1 MDPSEERRER
11 RAVRAAQ
18 VRRRRVAA
26 LAALLCAGAVTIA
39 VASGGGGGEGGG
51 LAGAIETRRA
61 EAPRAADKPVR
72 ISLEANGDLLIH
84 SPIFERARALGG
96 GERYDFRPMLA
107 EIKPYVAKA
116 DLALCHMET
125 PMTSDPPA
133 GFPVFNTPP
142 DLASAIRDTGW
153 DACSTA
159 SNHTLDK
166 GEPGVAGTLEAL
178 DRAGVKH
185 YGSARTQKEADST
198 TMVDVKGVKVAM
210 LAYTEMS
217 NGVPLPKPWS
227 VNLAKASEILA
238 DARAARQRGARV
250 VIVNMHWGAE
260 YQHEPSTSQLALA
273 KTLAR
278 SPDVTAIVGQH
289 VHVVQ
294 PIQRVGGKI
303 VVFGE
308 GNLLSNQTAGCCPAA
323 SQDGILALLD
333 LVVEGDTA
341 KVERVRY
348 VPTYVRISDY
358 VVLPVGEALREESDD
373 PAALRASYE
382 RTVDVVG
389 RGPGIEPI
397 PATLPR

>member
-1 MDPSEERRER
+1 
-11 RAVRAAQ
+11 
-18 VRRRRVAA
+18 
-26 LAALLCAGAVTIA
+26 
-39 VASGGGGGEGGG
+39 
-51 LAGAIETRRA
+51 
-61 EAPRAADKPVR
+61 
-72 ISLEANGDLLIH
+72 
-84 SPIFERARALGG
+84 
-96 GERYDFRPMLA
+96 
-107 EIKPYVAKA
+107 
-116 DLALCHMET
+116 
-125 PMTSDPPA
+125 
-133 GFPVFNTPP
+133 
-142 DLASAIRDTGW
+142 
-153 DACSTA
+153 
-159 SNHTLDK
+159 
-166 GEPGVAGTLEAL
+166 VAGTLEAL

-210 LAYTEMS
+210 LAYTEMT

-238 DARAARQRGARV
+238 DARTARQRGARV

-308 GNLLSNQTAGCCPAA
+308 GNLLSNQTAACCPAA

-333 LVVEGDTA
+333 IVVEGDTA

-348 VPTYVRISDY
+348 VPTYVRIRDY
-358 VVLPVGEALREESDD
+358 VVLPVGEALRSESDD

-389 RGPGIEPI
+389 RGPGVQPV

>member
-1 MDPSEERRER
+1 M
-11 RAVRAAQ
+11 
-18 VRRRRVAA
+18 
-26 LAALLCAGAVTIA
+26 
-39 VASGGGGGEGGG
+39 
-51 LAGAIETRRA
+51 
-61 EAPRAADKPVR
+61 
-72 ISLEANGDLLIH
+72 
-84 SPIFERARALGG
+84 
-96 GERYDFRPMLA
+96 
-107 EIKPYVAKA
+107 
-116 DLALCHMET
+116 
-125 PMTSDPPA
+125 
-133 GFPVFNTPP
+133 
-142 DLASAIRDTGW
+142 
-153 DACSTA
+153 
-159 SNHTLDK
+159 
-166 GEPGVAGTLEAL
+166 AGTLEAL

-210 LAYTEMS
+210 LAYTEMT

-238 DARAARQRGARV
+238 DARTARQRGARV

-308 GNLLSNQTAGCCPAA
+308 GNLLSNQTAACCPAA

-333 LVVEGDTA
+333 IVVEGDTA

-348 VPTYVRISDY
+348 VPTYVRIRDY
-358 VVLPVGEALREESDD
+358 VVLPVGEALRSESDD

-389 RGPGIEPI
+389 RGPGVQPV